1 MQETDQFIQFV
12 ILTMSYVYNFDIE
25 YCIKILDHTHHIP
38 TSSTQPI
45 SILTTTNSLCHYA
58 ASRYCNS
65 NCSSFSRNFTN
76 NRSR

>member
-1 MQETDQFIQFV
+1 MFTHLCVDV
-12 ILTMSYVYNFDIE
+12 IPRLLLVASLNFDIE
-25 YCIKILDHTHHIP
+25 NWIEILDHTHHIP

-58 ASRYCNS
+58 ASRNCNS
-65 NCSSFSRNFTN
+65 NRSSFSGNFTN